1 MADLRPDQV
10 PELWWTS
17 YAAAERVGLATEV
30 ELPGGPQLDVL
41 LVTGLSDLDPR
52 DAFAAHAGHG
62 DLGVVAP
69 MSPSNTVAGQPA
81 ADLGRDPATWLEVAR
96 AGGSGTAAGLSG
108 VLTGAPRLDGVPA
121 ADTALLD
128 VVPTLV
134 TALWPVLWQRWLKDV
149 EHAAQVYELGDW
161 AARVLSPLGP
171 FPALRVG
178 SVPYGVL
185 PAVDPAAWAPGPQ
198 DPVWE
203 EAVTL
208 VASRVL
214 SPWAAAGAA
223 GGTAAGA
230 DAERLLDIIGRV
242 PTSRALGSRQF
253 PPLEALALFMAV
265 VNGIPARGGGG
276 VGGDGRTGARRRA
289 AAAPPLPVLRAGA
302 ARRARAGERA
312 RVPRA
317 LPRGAGRVA
326 RVRRA
331 ARGSR
336 RIRRCSCGCC
346 ATACC

>member
-1 MADLRPDQV
+1 M
-10 PELWWTS
+10 
-17 YAAAERVGLATEV
+17 
-30 ELPGGPQLDVL
+30 
-41 LVTGLSDLDPR
+41 
-52 DAFAAHAGHG
+52 
-62 DLGVVAP
+62 
-69 MSPSNTVAGQPA
+69 
-81 ADLGRDPATWLEVAR
+81 
-96 AGGSGTAAGLSG
+96 
-108 VLTGAPRLDGVPA
+108 PA

-161 AARVLSPLGP
+161 AARVLAPLGP

-185 PAVDPAAWAPGPQ
+185 PAVDPAAWAPGPH

-203 EAVTL
+203 EAVTF
-208 VASRVL
+208 VATRVL

-265 VNGIPARGGGG
+265 VNGIP
-276 VGGDGRTGARRRA
+276 RRRSWPRGRRWPHRRSPSSRLRTA
-289 AAAPPLPVLRAGA
+289 ATSPSGASSPACAGGA
-302 ARRARAGERA
+302 ACASSSSATSRSRPSRSRTA
-312 RVPRA
+312 RVA
-317 LPRGAGRVA
+317 S
-326 RVRRA
+326 
-331 ARGSR
+331 SR
-336 RIRRCSCGCC
+336 RTRRCSSGCC